1 MDIHQVKLKIGE
13 KELVITTGEVARQA
27 NGAVIVQYGETVVLV
42 TAVMSKEPKEDVD
55 FFPLTVEYQERTY
68 AAGKIPG
75 GFFKREGRPTEKEI
89 LTARLTDRPVRP
101 LFPQGLRNEVQ
112 IISIVLSSDGEYDPD
127 ILSIIGASSALHIS
141 DIPFNGPVGAVK
153 LGYINGKYVL
163 NPTYK
168 QLEESIFNLVVAGT
182 KAGIIMIETEARE
195 VPEDIYL
202 SALEF
207 GYKSLIPIIDIQE
220 ELRAKCGKEKRK
232 VELFEL
238 KPDLID
244 VIKQQALSK
253 IQEINLLAFKE
264 ERIEAME
271 MLHKQLCEQYQESY
285 SPEEIK
291 QALYEIQKEEVRKYT
306 FCNKKRVDGREFD
319 ELRPVTCKVRVLP
332 RTHGSALFTRG
343 QTQSLAVTTL
353 GTPADEQMIEALEGE
368 MFKKFMV
375 HYNFPPFSVGEIKP
389 IRGPGRR
396 EIGHGALA
404 EKALKA
410 VMPSE
415 DKFPYTVRV
424 VSDIL
429 ESNGSSSM
437 ATVCGGSLSLMD
449 AGVLVKTAVAG
460 IAIGLFKEKSE
471 EILLMDIAGLE
482 DHYGDMD
489 FKIAGTKDG
498 ITAVQLDLKIGG
510 ISLDLISQALE
521 MAKRARMKILD
532 IMNSVIDKPRET
544 ISPYAPR
551 ITTLQ
556 LPPDK
561 IALII
566 GPGGRTI
573 RKLISETGAK
583 FDIEED
589 GQVHISAD
597 DEISLNKA
605 LSAVNDIIRDVEVGQ
620 IYDGKIT
627 KVANFGA
634 FCEVLPGKE
643 GLIHISEIS
652 NKYVADIEEFVK
664 VGDKVKVK
672 VIGIDD
678 LGRIQLS
685 MKQVQEPR
693 LQNEQ
698 KNLEKSVSSPRTP
711 SSKDKREH
719 PRNFKKR

>member
-1 MDIHQVKLKIGE
+1 MCL
-13 KELVITTGEVARQA
+13 TTGEMAKQA
-27 NGAVIVQYGETVVLV
+27 NGAVLVRYGETIVLV
-42 TAVMSKEPKEDVD
+42 TAVMSQEPKEDVD

-89 LTARLTDRPVRP
+89 LTARLTDRPIRP
-101 LFPQGLRNEVQ
+101 LFPTGLRNEIQ

-127 ILSIIGASSALHIS
+127 VLSVIGASAALHIS
-141 DIPFNGPVGAVK
+141 DIPFQGPVGAVK
-153 LGYINGKYVL
+153 MGYINGELVL
-163 NPTYK
+163 NPTYH
-168 QLEESIFNLVVAGT
+168 QLEESIFTLVVAGT
-182 KAGIIMIETEARE
+182 RNGIIMIETEARE
-195 VPEDIYL
+195 VSEEIYL
-202 SALEF
+202 SALES
-207 GYKSLIPIIDIQE
+207 GYKSLLPIIELQE
-220 ELRAKCGKEKRK
+220 ELRAKCGKQKRK

-238 KPDLID
+238 NPQLMESIKKD
-244 VIKQQALSK
+244 VLHRV
-253 IQEINLLAFKE
+253 QEINLMTSKE

-271 MLHKQLCEQYQESY
+271 ILCKQLSEKYSEEY

-291 QALYEIQKEEVRKYT
+291 QALHEVQKEEVRKYT
-306 FCNKKRVDGREFD
+306 IHNKRRVDGREFG
-319 ELRPVTCKVRVLP
+319 ELRPISCKVGVLP

-389 IRGPGRR
+389 LRGPGRR

-404 EKALKA
+404 EKALRA

-415 DKFPYTVRV
+415 EEFPYTVRV

-449 AGVLVKTAVAG
+449 AGVPVKASVAG
-460 IAIGLFKEKSE
+460 VALGLFKESSE

-489 FKIAGTKDG
+489 FKIAGTRNG
-498 ITAVQLDLKIGG
+498 ITAVQLDLKIDG
-510 ISLDLISQALE
+510 ISLDLISQALK
-521 MAKRARMKILD
+521 MAREARYQILD
-532 IMNSVIDKPRET
+532 IMEAVIDKPRGT

-556 LPPDK
+556 LPPEK

-566 GPGGRTI
+566 GPGGRMI
-573 RKLISETGAK
+573 RKLINETGAK

-597 DEISLNKA
+597 NEDSLNKA
-605 LSAVNDIIRDVEVGQ
+605 ISAVNNLIRDVEVGE

-627 KVANFGA
+627 RVTNFGA

-652 NKYVADIEEFVK
+652 NRYVSAVEDFVK
-664 VGDKVKVK
+664 VGDEVKVK

-685 MKQVQEPR
+685 LKQAQESQE
-693 LQNEQ
+693 QNGGQ
-698 KNLEKSVSSPRTP
+698 NLRSSTSSSPPFST
-711 SSKDKREH
+711 KRKRNH
-719 PRNFKKR
+719 PRNFRKR

>member
-1 MDIHQVKLKIGE
+1 MCL
-13 KELVITTGEVARQA
+13 TTGEMAKQA
-27 NGAVIVQYGETVVLV
+27 NGAVLVRYGETVVLV
-42 TAVMSKEPKEDVD
+42 TAVMSQEPKEDVD

-89 LTARLTDRPVRP
+89 LTARLTDRPIRP
-101 LFPQGLRNEVQ
+101 LFPTGLRNEIQ

-127 ILSIIGASSALHIS
+127 VLSVIGASAALHIS
-141 DIPFNGPVGAVK
+141 DIPFQGPVGAVK
-153 LGYINGKYVL
+153 MGYINGEFVL
-163 NPTYK
+163 NPTYH
-168 QLEESIFNLVVAGT
+168 QLEESIFTLVVAGT
-182 KAGIIMIETEARE
+182 RNGIIMIETEARE
-195 VPEDIYL
+195 VSEEIYL
-202 SALEF
+202 SALES
-207 GYKSLIPIIDIQE
+207 GYKSLLPIIELQE
-220 ELRAKCGKEKRK
+220 ELRVKCGKQKRK

-238 KPDLID
+238 NSQLMESIKKD
-244 VIKQQALSK
+244 VLHRV
-253 IQEINLLAFKE
+253 QEINLMTSKE

-271 MLHKQLCEQYQESY
+271 ILCKQLSEKYSEEY

-291 QALYEIQKEEVRKYT
+291 QALHEVQKEEVRKYT
-306 FCNKKRVDGREFD
+306 IHNKRRVDGRGFD
-319 ELRPVTCKVRVLP
+319 ELRPISCKVGVLP

-389 IRGPGRR
+389 LRGPGRR

-404 EKALKA
+404 EKALRA

-415 DKFPYTVRV
+415 EEFPYTVRV

-449 AGVLVKTAVAG
+449 AGVPVKASVAG
-460 IAIGLFKEKSE
+460 VALGLFKESSE

-489 FKIAGTKDG
+489 FKIAGTRNG
-498 ITAVQLDLKIGG
+498 ITAVQLDLKIDG
-510 ISLDLISQALE
+510 ISVDLISQALK
-521 MAKRARMKILD
+521 MAREARYQILD
-532 IMNSVIDKPRET
+532 IMETVIDKPRGT

-556 LPPDK
+556 LPPEK

-566 GPGGRTI
+566 GPGGRMI
-573 RKLISETGAK
+573 RKLINETGAK

-597 DEISLNKA
+597 NEDSLNKA
-605 LSAVNDIIRDVEVGQ
+605 ISAVNNLIRDVEVGE

-627 KVANFGA
+627 RVTNFGA

-652 NKYVADIEEFVK
+652 NRYVSAVEDFVK
-664 VGDKVKVK
+664 VGDEVKVK

-685 MKQVQEPR
+685 LKQAQESQE
-693 LQNEQ
+693 QNGSQ
-698 KNLEKSVSSPRTP
+698 NLKSSTSSSPPFST
-711 SSKDKREH
+711 KRKRNH
-719 PRNFKKR
+719 PRNFRKR

>member
-1 MDIHQVKLKIGE
+1 MNTQEVKLKIGE
-13 KELVITTGEVARQA
+13 KELVITTGEMARQA
-27 NGAVIVQYGETVVLV
+27 NGAVIVQYGGTVVLV
-42 TAVMSKEPKEDVD
+42 TVVMSKEPKEDTD

-112 IISIVLSSDGEYDPD
+112 IISIVLSSDGEHDPD
-127 ILSIIGASSALHIS
+127 VLSIIGASSALHIS

-153 LGYINGKYVL
+153 LGYINGEYIL
-163 NPTYK
+163 NPTYR
-168 QLEESIFNLVVAGT
+168 QLEESVFNLVMAGT
-182 KAGIIMIETEARE
+182 KAGVIMIETEARE

-202 SALEF
+202 SALEL
-207 GYKSLIPIIDIQE
+207 GYRSLLPVIEIQE
-220 ELRAKCGKEKRK
+220 ELRSKCGREKRK

-238 KPDLID
+238 NPDLIN
-244 VIKQQALSK
+244 VIKQQVLSK
-253 IQEINLLAFKE
+253 IQEINLLASKE
-264 ERIEAME
+264 ERIEAMDII
-271 MLHKQLCEQYQESY
+271 HKQLCEKYQDTY

-291 QALYEIQKEEVRKYT
+291 QALYKIQKEEVRKYT
-306 FCNKKRVDGREFD
+306 LCNKKRVDGREFD
-319 ELRPVTCKVRVLP
+319 ELRPVTCKIGVLP

-389 IRGPGRR
+389 LRGPGRR

-415 DKFPYTVRV
+415 DAFPYTVRV

-449 AGVLVKTAVAG
+449 AGVPVKTAVAG
-460 IAIGLFKEKSE
+460 IAIGLFKEEKE
-471 EILLMDIAGLE
+471 EILLTDIAGLE

-489 FKIAGTKDG
+489 FKIAGTQNG
-498 ITAVQLDLKIGG
+498 ITAVQLDLKIDG
-510 ISLDLISQALE
+510 ISLDLISRVLE
-521 MAKRARMKILD
+521 MAKKARAKILG

-556 LPPDK
+556 LPPEK

-597 DEISLNKA
+597 DEKSLAKA
-605 LSAVNDIIRDVEVGQ
+605 LSAVNEIIRDVEVGQ
-620 IYDGKIT
+620 IYEGKIT
-627 KVANFGA
+627 RVANFGA
-634 FCEVLPGKE
+634 FCEILPGKE

-652 NKYVADIEEFVK
+652 NKYVADIEDFVK
-664 VGDKVKVK
+664 VGDNVKVK

-685 MKQVQEPR
+685 MKQ
-693 LQNEQ
+693 LQQPQLQDEQ
-698 KNLEKSVSSPRTP
+698 KNRGKSVSSLRA
-711 SSKDKREH
+711 SSSRRRREY

>member
-1 MDIHQVKLKIGE
+1 MNTQEVKLKIGK
-13 KELVITTGEVARQA
+13 KELVITTGEMARQA
-27 NGAVIVQYGETVVLV
+27 NGAVIVQYGGTVVLV
-42 TAVMSKEPKEDVD
+42 TVVMSKEPKEDTD

-112 IISIVLSSDGEYDPD
+112 IISIVLSSDGEHDPD
-127 ILSIIGASSALHIS
+127 VLSIIGASSALHIS

-153 LGYINGKYVL
+153 LGYINGEYIL
-163 NPTYK
+163 NPTYR
-168 QLEESIFNLVVAGT
+168 QLEESVFNLVMAGT
-182 KAGIIMIETEARE
+182 KAGVIMIETEARE

-202 SALEF
+202 SALEL
-207 GYKSLIPIIDIQE
+207 GYRSLLPVIEIQE
-220 ELRAKCGKEKRK
+220 ELRSKCGREKRK

-238 KPDLID
+238 NPDLIN
-244 VIKQQALSK
+244 VIKQQVLSK
-253 IQEINLLAFKE
+253 IQEINLLASKE
-264 ERIEAME
+264 ERIEAMDII
-271 MLHKQLCEQYQESY
+271 HKQLCEKYQDTY

-291 QALYEIQKEEVRKYT
+291 QALYKIQKEEVRKYT
-306 FCNKKRVDGREFD
+306 LCNKKRVDGREFD
-319 ELRPVTCKVRVLP
+319 ELRPVTCKIGVLP

-389 IRGPGRR
+389 LRGPGRR

-415 DKFPYTVRV
+415 DAFPYTVRV

-449 AGVLVKTAVAG
+449 AGVPVKTAVAG
-460 IAIGLFKEKSE
+460 IAIGLFKEEKE
-471 EILLMDIAGLE
+471 EILLTDIAGLE

-489 FKIAGTKDG
+489 FKIAGTQNG
-498 ITAVQLDLKIGG
+498 ITAVQLDLKIDG
-510 ISLDLISQALE
+510 ISLDLISRVLE
-521 MAKRARMKILD
+521 MAKKARAKILG

-556 LPPDK
+556 LPPEK

-597 DEISLNKA
+597 DEKSLAKA
-605 LSAVNDIIRDVEVGQ
+605 LSAVNEIIRDVEVGQ
-620 IYDGKIT
+620 IYEGKIT
-627 KVANFGA
+627 RVANFGA
-634 FCEVLPGKE
+634 FCEILPGKE

-652 NKYVADIEEFVK
+652 NKYVADIEDFVK
-664 VGDKVKVK
+664 VGDNVKVK

-685 MKQVQEPR
+685 MKQ
-693 LQNEQ
+693 LQQPQLQDEQ
-698 KNLEKSVSSPRTP
+698 KNRGKSVSSLRA
-711 SSKDKREH
+711 SSSRRRREY

>member
-1 MDIHQVKLKIGE
+1 LF
-13 KELVITTGEVARQA
+13 LTTGEVAKQA
-27 NGAVIVQYGETVVLV
+27 NGAVLVRYGGTVVLV
-42 TAVMSKEPKEDVD
+42 TAVMSQEPKEDID

-89 LTARLTDRPVRP
+89 LTARLTDRPIRP
-101 LFPQGLRNEVQ
+101 LFPTGLRNEIQ

-127 ILSIIGASSALHIS
+127 VLSVIGASAALHIS
-141 DIPFNGPVGAVK
+141 DIPFQGPVGVVK
-153 LGYINGKYVL
+153 MGYINGEFVL
-163 NPTYK
+163 NPTYH
-168 QLEESIFNLVVAGT
+168 QLEESIFTLVVAGT
-182 KAGIIMIETEARE
+182 KNGIIMIETEAKE
-195 VPEDIYL
+195 VSEEIYL
-202 SALEF
+202 SALEL
-207 GYKSLIPIIDIQE
+207 GYKSLLPIIELQE

-232 VELFEL
+232 VELFEFDSQL
-238 KPDLID
+238 MESIKND
-244 VIKQQALSK
+244 VLQRV
-253 IQEINLLAFKE
+253 QEINLMPSKE

-271 MLHKQLCEQYQESY
+271 MLCKQLSEKYGEEY
-285 SPEEIK
+285 SPEEIR
-291 QALYEIQKEEVRKYT
+291 QVLHEVQKDEVRKYT
-306 FCNKKRVDGREFD
+306 IQNKRRVDGRKFD
-319 ELRPVTCKVRVLP
+319 ELRPISCKVGVLP

-389 IRGPGRR
+389 LRGPGRR

-415 DKFPYTVRV
+415 EEFPYTVRV

-449 AGVLVKTAVAG
+449 AGVPVKDSVAG
-460 IAIGLFKEKSE
+460 VALGLFKESRE

-489 FKIAGTKDG
+489 FKIAGTRNG
-498 ITAVQLDLKIGG
+498 ITAVQLDLKIDG
-510 ISLDLISQALE
+510 ISLDLISQALK
-521 MAKRARMKILD
+521 MAREARYQILD
-532 IMNSVIDKPRET
+532 IMESVIDKPRET

-556 LPPDK
+556 VPPEK

-566 GPGGRTI
+566 GPGGKMI
-573 RKLISETGAK
+573 RKLINETGAK

-597 DEISLNKA
+597 DEGSLNKA
-605 LSAVNDIIRDVEVGQ
+605 ISAINNLIRDVEVGE
-620 IYDGKIT
+620 IYNGKVT
-627 KVANFGA
+627 RVTNFGA

-652 NKYVADIEEFVK
+652 NKYVSAVEDFVK
-664 VGDKVKVK
+664 VGDEVKVK

-685 MKQVQEPR
+685 LKQAQESQEQDGDQNSQSATSSSR
-693 LQNEQ
+693 L
-698 KNLEKSVSSPRTP
+698 LSA
-711 SSKDKREH
+711 KRRRNH
-719 PRNFKKR
+719 PRNFRKR